1 MKDFIYTTLIT
12 LIMIITINTSIYFV
26 SAGYAFLITLY
37 ITTSFFFLILEF
49 DNEMKSIYEFESIL
63 DNV

>member
-1 MKDFIYTTLIT
+1 MKDFIYTILIT
-12 LIMIITINTSIYFV
+12 LVIIITINTSIYFV

-49 DNEMKSIYEFESIL
+49 DNEMKSIYKFESIL